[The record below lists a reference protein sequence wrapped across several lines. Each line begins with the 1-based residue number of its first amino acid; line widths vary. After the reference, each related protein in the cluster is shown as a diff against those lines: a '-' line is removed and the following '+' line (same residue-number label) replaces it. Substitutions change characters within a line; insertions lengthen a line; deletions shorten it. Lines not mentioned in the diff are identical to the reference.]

1 MKTVKISDPEQIE
14 KYYNEAKCIFS
25 KDKKKAIAL
34 INQLP
39 LDYFEGFMAFTDAIE
54 KKEDLIH
61 NRIII
66 IKTAYQLDMD
76 DVYKHTDRLFR
87 VAHSIVCYYPDIVL
101 DICHYIETIS
111 DDRESTMK
119 NLNKLHLLI
128 SSGKG

>member
-66 IKTAYQLDMD
+66 IKIIEIEMAYPSQ
-76 DVYKHTDRLFR
+76 
-87 VAHSIVCYYPDIVL
+87 
-101 DICHYIETIS
+101 ETG
-111 DDRESTMK
+111 D
-119 NLNKLHLLI
+119 L
-128 SSGKG
+128 G